1 MEKQI
6 HDLIMP
12 LSEKLIKQLS
22 QLLEKPEHRSPS
34 LFGIEL
40 MVYKLLAA
48 MALEL
53 MGALIVLL
61 FARGYQASPTSS
73 V

>member
-6 HDLIMP
+6 HDIIMP

-22 QLLEKPEHRSPS
+22 QLLEKPENRTLS

-40 MVYKLLAA
+40 VVVIAHD
-48 MALEL
+48 
-53 MGALIVLL
+53 IVCT
-61 FARGYQASPTSS
+61 FRVQ